1 MKKFLYVGL
10 LALAT
15 VPALAQTA
23 PRTDVVVVRIAHS
36 GGRGLVTTSFGP
48 NNTRVKEIDVPFSSG
63 TKAAQALTEATQQAL
78 APLVQQGYT
87 VQSMSG
93 GDIITLIVL
102 TKLK

>member
-1 MKKFLYVGL
+1 MKKFLYAGL

-23 PRTDVVVVRIAHS
+23 PRTDVVVVRIAHG

-48 NNTRVKEIDVPFSSG
+48 NNTQVKELTIPFSSG
-63 TKAAQALTEATQQAL
+63 NKAAVALTEATQQAL

-93 GDIITLIVL
+93 GEVTTLIVL
-102 TKLK
+102 TKPK